1 MYQALITVDKKMMR
15 KSIDEILEFGHTSGR
30 DMMAGIL
37 VGVNLWIKKLQTGL
51 GN

>member
-1 MYQALITVDKKMMR
+1 MMR
-15 KSIDEILEFGHTSGR
+15 RSIDKILEFGHTSGR

-37 VGVNLWIKKLQTGL
+37 VGLNLYIKELQNGL